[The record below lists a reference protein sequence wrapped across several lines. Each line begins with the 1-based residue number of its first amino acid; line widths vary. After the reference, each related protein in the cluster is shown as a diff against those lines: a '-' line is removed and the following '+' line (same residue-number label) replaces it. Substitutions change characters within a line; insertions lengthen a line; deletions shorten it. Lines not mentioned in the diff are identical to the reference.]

1 MGRSHDRRGS
11 GQIDL
16 GPPVGP
22 TTRGHDRRLGADPR
36 PAAGPPCLPDQP
48 RPLLPDERPRLP
60 AVAPAPAPQV
70 RPAGPVS
77 RETAPALSAAERPAP
92 PAPRLAREAPEGA
105 PAPPAA
111 QAADPWQVTP
121 ESQAAATARALRT
134 SPAGCRSTELLTRAE
149 RALCDER
156 FNERAAEA
164 AARRP
169 IAGSGNSE
177 RDARFAREGARELQ
191 RYEAKR
197 RPLSGGVGVL
207 APQDCPGSNFGTGCA
222 GAHLDSSMQMDSS
235 RNVQTRRDG
244 APASGRP
251 MTPGAAGPRE
261 PMRPQSEPGSV
272 GRLFQLQ
279 GQIRGKRLHRLFAA
293 GRQGLVAL
301 GGDALQ
307 VAQVGAGAG
316 RDQAAD
322 DDVFL
327 ETLQHV
333 HLAVNSRFGKHASG
347 FLERRRRDE
356 AAGLQRRLGDAQQ
369 DRLGDRQAAAAG
381 FRLGVLDSGFS
392 HFDRVAREQRRLA
405 GVDDGDLAQHLADD
419 DLDVL

>member
-1 MGRSHDRRGS
+1 MTVAVQDRLSSGRPSGRRRAATIGVS
-11 GQIDL
+11 VLIHGLLLVPLAFQTVRPAPNL
-16 GPPVGP
+16 VTTTPPVVY
-22 TTRGHDRRLGADPR
+22 LEIE
-36 PAAGPPCLPDQP
+36 P
-48 RPLLPDERPRLP
+48 RPLLPHERPRLP

-70 RPAGPVS
+70 RPSGPVS

-92 PAPRLAREAPEGA
+92 LAPRLAREAPEGA

-134 SPAGCRSTELLTRAE
+134 SPVGCRSPELLTRAE
-149 RALCDER
+149 RAICDER

-169 IAGSGNSE
+169 ITGSGNSE

-235 RNVQTRRDG
+235 RNVRTRRDG

-261 PMRPQSEPGSV
+261 PMRPQ
-272 GRLFQLQ
+272 
-279 GQIRGKRLHRLFAA
+279 
-293 GRQGLVAL
+293 
-301 GGDALQ
+301 
-307 VAQVGAGAG
+307 
-316 RDQAAD
+316 
-322 DDVFL
+322 
-327 ETLQHV
+327 
-333 HLAVNSRFGKHASG
+333 
-347 FLERRRRDE
+347 
-356 AAGLQRRLGDAQQ
+356 
-369 DRLGDRQAAAAG
+369 
-381 FRLGVLDSGFS
+381 
-392 HFDRVAREQRRLA
+392 
-405 GVDDGDLAQHLADD
+405 
-419 DLDVL
+419 